1 MYLHANQRQLVTDQ
15 NNDDFLDL
23 PLAKQVNLLSR
34 WQYTDAE
41 KGWVSFASVRFW
53 TTKNKRDPSVLIQ
66 LRIAE
71 FLALGE

>member
-1 MYLHANQRQLVTDQ
+1 MT
-15 NNDDFLDL
+15 LDL

-41 KGWVSFASVRFW
+41 KGWVSFASVRFDDQKQ
-53 TTKNKRDPSVLIQ
+53 TGSVDLIHHQ
-66 LRIAE
+66 SRE